1 MGELEG
7 FPSHVGIFRAPASG
21 FSCVPLAPFS
31 ASSCGCPSGGG
42 CGEEALARSGARLGR
57 ASSQPQVSVPGA
69 LAICFSGEN
78 VERIK
83 EPIQYLEKISVNL
96 NKNPLDAFFGLEL

>member
-1 MGELEG
+1 M
-7 FPSHVGIFRAPASG
+7 
-21 FSCVPLAPFS
+21 PLW
-31 ASSCGCPSGGG
+31 GG